1 MASFQSDI
9 SYEEFH
15 PTVLY
20 CSRVRDAR
28 LTYYHSHS
36 ILEIAYILSGKG
48 QYIIDGVTY
57 DVKQGDLLVCT
68 RVSSPIPPTRR
79 WSSLRESRICI
90 F

>member
-36 ILEIAYILSGKG
+36 ILEIAYILS
-48 QYIIDGVTY
+48 
-57 DVKQGDLLVCT
+57 
-68 RVSSPIPPTRR
+68 
-79 WSSLRESRICI
+79 
-90 F
+90 